1 MPQNYQSIFVI
12 QLFSF
17 ILQPNRE
24 TNNYGDK
31 LRVFKTEI
39 PLAIKAAET
48 SAEGKSIYIHDAHSK
63 AAAAYEA
70 LTKEVMSGGKQ
81 REKHEADLSR

>member
-1 MPQNYQSIFVI
+1 M
-12 QLFSF
+12 L
-17 ILQPNRE
+17 RE
-24 TNNYGDK
+24 NYGDK

-48 SAEGKSIYIHDAHSK
+48 SAEGKSIYLHDVRSK

-70 LTKEVMSGGKQ
+70 LTKEVLSDGRKQ
-81 REKHEADLSR
+81 EKYKADIAR

>member
-1 MPQNYQSIFVI
+1 MLRDS
-12 QLFSF
+12 
-17 ILQPNRE
+17 
-24 TNNYGDK
+24 YGDK
-31 LRVFKTEI
+31 LRIFKTEI

-48 SAEGKSIYIHDAHSK
+48 SAEGKSIYTHDAHGK

-81 REKHEADLSR
+81 REKHEADLAR